1 MRFWLVF
8 LGLAFI
14 NPLILVGC
22 GTTIEPPKP
31 VVFSAVSSDS
41 TITVARQ
48 LAATFTEQ
56 TPRVSFEIGVTNSS
70 RALARLAAGE
80 IDFALTTLNHPELDQ
95 FQQIPIARDGLAI
108 IVHPDNP
115 VANLTLLDLEHLY
128 SGKIFDWRD
137 IPGTQGG
144 EEAVQVVVR
153 EQDSGTGTV
162 FQRRV
167 LPNGRITPNA
177 RVFSNS
183 RAIVDYIAQ
192 TPQAIGYVSTT
203 QLSEKVK
210 IVSVEEILPTP
221 ATLVNAAYPLT
232 YLVYLVI
239 PLEADPA
246 TQDFAS
252 FTLGP
257 AGQSVMVA
265 NGLGRVN

>member
-1 MRFWLVF
+1 ML
-8 LGLAFI
+8 LGSAFI
-14 NPLILVGC
+14 ISLILAGC
-22 GTTIEPPKP
+22 GTAIESPEP

-70 RALARLAAGE
+70 RALARLGVGE
-80 IDFALTTLNHPELDQ
+80 IDFALTTLYRPELDQ
-95 FQQIPIARDGLAI
+95 FRQIPIARDGLAI

-115 VANLTLLDLEHLY
+115 VDNLTLRDLEHLY

-137 IPGTQGG
+137 IPGAQSLND
-144 EEAVQVVVR
+144 AVQVLVR
-153 EQDSGTGTV
+153 EQDSGTGAV
-162 FQRRV
+162 FQSKV

-177 RVFSNS
+177 RVFPNS
-183 RAIVDYIAQ
+183 RAMVDYVAQ

-210 IVSVEEILPTP
+210 IVAVEEILPTP
-221 ATLVNAAYPLT
+221 ATLANAAYPLT

-239 PLEADPA
+239 PLESDPVV
-246 TQDFAS
+246 QDFAN
-252 FTLGP
+252 FALGP
-257 AGQSVMVA
+257 AGQSVMVT
-265 NGLGRVN
+265 NGLGRIN

>member
-1 MRFWLVF
+1 ML

-14 NPLILVGC
+14 TPLILVGC
-22 GTTIEPPKP
+22 GTTIEAPEPA
-31 VVFSAVSSDS
+31 VFSAVSSDS
-41 TITVARQ
+41 TIMVARQ
-48 LAATFTEQ
+48 LTATFTEQ

-70 RALARLAAGE
+70 RALARLTASE
-80 IDFALTTLNHPELDQ
+80 IDFALTTLNRPELDQ

-137 IPGTQGG
+137 IPGAQDG

-153 EQDSGTGTV
+153 EQDSGTGTI
-162 FQRRV
+162 FQNKV

-177 RVFSNS
+177 RVFPNS
-183 RAIVDYIAQ
+183 QAIVDYIAQ

-210 IVSVEEILPTP
+210 IVAVEEILPAP

-232 YLVYLVI
+232 YLIYLAI
-239 PLEADPA
+239 PLDADPA
-246 TQDFAS
+246 IQEFAN